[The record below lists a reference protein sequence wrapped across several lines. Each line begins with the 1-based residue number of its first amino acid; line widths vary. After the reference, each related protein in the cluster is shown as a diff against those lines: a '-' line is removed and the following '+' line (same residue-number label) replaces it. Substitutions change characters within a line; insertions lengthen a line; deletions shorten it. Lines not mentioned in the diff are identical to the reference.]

1 MMPSLHSADVI
12 QDEGK
17 KMLRN
22 KTVVL
27 GAGSGPLTWVAV
39 EVLRALQRAEATV
52 RVVLSAETEAF
63 VPALTFQTLAGDLVA
78 LPHDLYGTTVG
89 GEYRPLT
96 ALVQDI
102 DALVV
107 VPATP
112 ALLAKVATACADEAL
127 VRACLMHQGPTVC
140 AYPGQARSYQ
150 HPLVQ
155 RNIEVLRDAGIV
167 LHDQGMSE
175 GDAPDE
181 LGWVLSSEAIVA
193 TVADQLHS
201 STALAGKVMIITA
214 GPTQEP
220 IDPVRHISN
229 RASGKTGFDLAAAA
243 QRRGAKVILV
253 TGPTHLVPPAGVTC
267 VRIQTALEM
276 RQAVLDHFAQADV
289 VIKTAAVSDF
299 RPRVMATDKVKKE
312 DAELAIPLERN
323 PDILAE
329 LGRLKNARQV
339 LVGFAAETQD
349 LLTNAQHKVQSKQL
363 DFIVVNDV
371 SDPSI
376 GFASDDNR
384 VNILDAAG
392 HIEALPV
399 MRKERLADEILD
411 RVQPLLLQ
419 RAGGA
424 V

>member
-1 MMPSLHSADVI
+1 
-12 QDEGK
+12 
-17 KMLRN
+17 MLRN

-39 EVLRALQRAEATV
+39 EVLRALQRAGATV
-52 RVVLSAETEAF
+52 RVVLSTETEAF
-63 VPALTFQTLAGDLVA
+63 VPALTFQTLAGELVA
-78 LPHDLYGTTVG
+78 LPQDLYGTTIG
-89 GEYRPLT
+89 ADYRPLAT
-96 ALVQDI
+96 LVQDI
-102 DALVV
+102 DAFVI

-112 ALLAKVATACADEAL
+112 ALLAKAATGCADEAL
-127 VRACLMHQGPTVC
+127 VRACLLHQGPTVF
-140 AYPGQARSYQ
+140 AYPGQAQSYQ

-155 RNIEVLRDAGIV
+155 RNIQVLRDAGMV
-167 LHDQGMSE
+167 LHDQGVSE
-175 GDAPDE
+175 GDTTDE
-181 LGWVLSSEAIVA
+181 LGWVMSSEAIAA
-193 TVADQLHS
+193 TVAEQLHS
-201 STALAGKVMIITA
+201 STELAGKVVIITA

-229 RASGKTGFDLAAAA
+229 RSSGKTGFVLAAAA

-253 TGPTHLVPPAGVTC
+253 TGPTHLAPPQGVTC

-299 RPRVMATDKVKKE
+299 RPRVMAADKVKKE
-312 DAELAIPLERN
+312 GAELAIPLERN

-329 LGRLKNARQV
+329 LGRLKTTGQV

-349 LLTNAQHKVQSKQL
+349 LLNNAKHKVQSKQL

-392 HIEALPV
+392 HIDELPV

-411 RVQPLLLQ
+411 RVQPLLVQ
-419 RAGGA
+419 RGGG
-424 V
+424 VV